1 MFKLFLIEGIKM
13 KWQDLKIFFYLKFFH
28 KNHVFLRS
36 EVTRSE
42 TDPACQL
49 CGKTLSSLPGVKG
62 TLIALLLLALPAR
75 ADFFV
80 GAKKDTTFYRD
91 SAYSFRVAL
100 EGSDCTEA
108 RPCLVQVEDDRG
120 SMADVAASFH
130 GAKGDT
136 VGFSYAFPASR
147 YHYTT
152 TTIRLSI
159 WNQYGRSLGGW
170 TAGLGFSDPK
180 PPLGLKARPRGSWRA
195 LPTLSYRLDGR
206 RL

>member
-1 MFKLFLIEGIKM
+1 MLKLFLIEGIKM
-13 KWQDLKIFFYLKFFH
+13 KFLDLKIFFYLKFFH

-36 EVTRSE
+36 EVIRDE

-49 CGKTLSSLPGVKG
+49 CGKRLSALPGVKG
-62 TLIALLLLALPAR
+62 TLIALLLLALPGH

-80 GAKKDTTFYRD
+80 GAKKDTMFIRD
-91 SAYSFRVAL
+91 SSYSFRVVL
-100 EGSDCTEA
+100 ETPDCTEA

-120 SMADVAASFH
+120 AMADAAGAVY

-136 VGFSYAFPASR
+136 AGFSYTFPAAR
-147 YHYTT
+147 YHYSTK
-152 TTIRLSI
+152 TIRLSI
-159 WNQYGRSLGGW
+159 WNPYGRNLGGW

-180 PPLGLKARPRGSWRA
+180 PPLSLKARPRAPWRA
-195 LPTLSYRLDGR
+195 IPTLAYRLDGR